1 MTGTQ
6 ALRQSPTKQE
16 EEMNTILTG
25 STERVVKTVCS
36 MCYCSCGVQAH
47 VKDGQ
52 VVKIEGDPDHP
63 WSKGALCPKGLSGIE
78 LLYHPGSSQLP
89 DEACG

>member
-1 MTGTQ
+1 
-6 ALRQSPTKQE
+6 
-16 EEMNTILTG
+16 MNTIVTG
-25 STERVVKTVCS
+25 SRERVVKTVCS

-63 WSKGALCPKGLSGIE
+63 WSKGALCPKGLSGI
-78 LLYHPGSSQLP
+78 G
-89 DEACG
+89 